1 MWCPLPWTHVG
12 IKNNGI
18 LRMCSHSQSGS
29 NGNTVLLKD
38 KIALTAD
45 SFANIDDVLNCN
57 TLKQVRTDILNGV
70 WPEQCKRCEVD
81 SLTGINSR
89 NEWETKRH
97 LGVFTLED
105 AINSTK
111 EDGTIT
117 NTKLVSLD
125 LRIGNQCNL
134 RCVMC
139 FPGESTLWYKD
150 YQEITGHDHFIV
162 DDKTYNLKLADS
174 DFDWANDKD
183 KIDLLVSNSKYLN
196 KIKFG
201 GGEPLI
207 IKYHHYL
214 LNRLIEEG
222 YSENIELEYS
232 VNLTIFPPLLFE
244 LWKRFKVIRIC
255 ASVDAYGVANEA
267 VRYPSK
273 WETIEKNLRMLDDSA
288 DNIIVF
294 TSTTVSIL
302 TLEHYSDLMLWIK
315 NQNYKKVNRDIEN
328 SGTSHLVYN
337 PAFFNIN
344 LLDEYQQNMIFDTLR
359 NKSNGDK
366 KILKKLDSYDKYCTT
381 SRAGISKQVLV
392 DTRKQFVKVFNR
404 LSLNQKQD
412 WKNIFPMA
420 ATLVSSWS
428 QVLC

>member
-1 MWCPLPWTHVG
+1 
-12 IKNNGI
+12 
-18 LRMCSHSQSGS
+18 MCSHSQSGS
-29 NGNTVLLKD
+29 NGNTILSKD
-38 KIALTAD
+38 KITLKAD
-45 SFANIDDVLNCN
+45 SFADINDVLNCD
-57 TLKQVRTDILNGV
+57 TLKQVRRDIVKGV
-70 WPEQCKRCEVD
+70 WPEQCKRCEIDTV
-81 SLTGINSR
+81 TGSNSR

-97 LGVFTLED
+97 LDIFTIED
-105 AINSTK
+105 AISSTT
-111 EDGTIT
+111 EDGTLIDP
-117 NTKLVSLD
+117 KLVSLD

-162 DDKTYNLKLADS
+162 DDKIYNLKLADS

-183 KIDLLVSNSKYLN
+183 KIDSLVNNSRYLT

-222 YSENIELEYS
+222 YAENIELEYS

-244 LWKRFKVIRIC
+244 LWKKFKVIRIC
-255 ASVDAYGVANEA
+255 ASVDAYGVANDA

-273 WETIEKNLRMLDDSA
+273 WETIEQNLKMLDDSS

-294 TSTTVSIL
+294 TSTTISIL
-302 TLEHYSDLMLWIK
+302 TLEHYPDLMLWIK
-315 NQNYKKVNRDIEN
+315 NQNYKKINRDTEN
-328 SGTSHLVYN
+328 PGTSHLVYN

-344 LLDEYQQNMIFDTLR
+344 LLDEYQQNIIFDTVK
-359 NKSNGDK
+359 NKANGDK
-366 KILKKLDSYDKYCTT
+366 RILKKLESYDKYCTS
-381 SRAGISKQVLV
+381 SRQVVSESLLN
-392 DTRKQFVKVFNR
+392 DTRKQLVGVFNR
-404 LSLNQKQD
+404 LAINQKQD
-412 WKNIFPMA
+412 WINIFPFA
-420 ATLVSSWS
+420 STLTKTWS
-428 QVLC
+428 NI

>member
-1 MWCPLPWTHVG
+1 MWCPLPWTHVA
-12 IKNNGI
+12 IKNNGT

-29 NGNTVLLKD
+29 NDNTVLSKD
-38 KIALTAD
+38 KVTLKAD
-45 SFANIDDVLNCN
+45 SLANMDNVLNCD
-57 TLKQVRTDILNGV
+57 TLKQVRKDILNGI

-81 SLTGINSR
+81 TSTGSNSR
-89 NEWETKRH
+89 NDWETKRH
-97 LGVFTLED
+97 LDVFTIDD
-105 AINSTK
+105 AINSTSN
-111 EDGTIT
+111 DGTII

-183 KIDLLVSNSKYLN
+183 KIDSLVNNSKYLN

-222 YSENIELEYS
+222 YSQNIELEYS

-244 LWKRFKVIRIC
+244 LWKQFKVIRIC
-255 ASVDAYGVANEA
+255 ASVDAYGLANEA

-273 WETIEKNLRMLDDSA
+273 WETIEQNLKMLDDSA

-315 NQNYKKVNRDIEN
+315 NQNYKKINRDIEN
-328 SGTSHLVYN
+328 PGTSHLVYN

-344 LLDEYQQNMIFDTLR
+344 LFDEQQQTIIFDTAK
-359 NKSNGDK
+359 NKANGDK

-381 SRAGISKQVLV
+381 ARTKMTDQLLN
-392 DTRKQFVKVFNR
+392 DTRKQFVGVFNR
-404 LSLNQKQD
+404 LALNQKQD
-412 WKNIFPMA
+412 WINIFPMISE
-420 ATLVSSWS
+420 LKKSWI
-428 QVLC
+428 

>member
-1 MWCPLPWTHVG
+1 MWCPLPWTHVA
-12 IKNNGI
+12 IKNNGT

-29 NGNTVLLKD
+29 NENTVLSKD
-38 KIALTAD
+38 KVTLKAD
-45 SFANIDDVLNCN
+45 SLANIDNVLNCD
-57 TLKQVRTDILNGV
+57 TLKQVRKDILNGV

-81 SLTGINSR
+81 TSTGSNSR
-89 NEWETKRH
+89 NDWETKRH
-97 LGVFTLED
+97 LDTFTIDD
-105 AINSTK
+105 AINSTTV
-111 EDGTIT
+111 DGTIT
-117 NTKLVSLD
+117 NSKLVSLD

-162 DDKTYNLKLADS
+162 DDKIYNLKLADS

-183 KIDLLVSNSKYLN
+183 KIDALIENSKYLN

-222 YSENIELEYS
+222 YAKNIELEYS
-232 VNLTIFPPLLFE
+232 VNLTVFPPLLFDM
-244 LWKRFKVIRIC
+244 WKKFKVIRIC
-255 ASVDAYGVANEA
+255 ASVDAYGIANDA

-273 WETIEKNLRMLDDSA
+273 WETIEQNLKMLDESA
-288 DNIIVF
+288 ENITVF

-302 TLEHYSDLMLWIK
+302 TLEHYSDLMIWIK
-315 NQNYKKVNRDIEN
+315 KQNYKKINRDIEN
-328 SGTSHLVYN
+328 PGTSHLVYN

-344 LLDEYQQNMIFDTLR
+344 LLDERQQNTIFDIVK
-359 NKSNGDK
+359 NKANGDK
-366 KILKKLDSYDKYCTT
+366 KILKKLDSYEKYCTS
-381 SRAGISKQVLV
+381 SRMIMSESLLNE
-392 DTRKQFVKVFNR
+392 TRKQLVGVFNR
-404 LSLNQKQD
+404 LAINQKQD
-412 WKNIFPMA
+412 WINIFPFVS
-420 ATLVSSWS
+420 TLIKTWS
-428 QVLC
+428 YI

>member
-1 MWCPLPWTHVG
+1 
-12 IKNNGI
+12 
-18 LRMCSHSQSGS
+18 MCSHSQSGS
-29 NGNTVLLKD
+29 NGNTVLSKD
-38 KIALTAD
+38 KVTLKAD
-45 SFANIDDVLNCN
+45 SFANLDNVLNCD
-57 TLKQVRTDILNGV
+57 TLKQVRKDILNGL

-81 SLTGINSR
+81 TSTGSNSR

-97 LGVFTLED
+97 LGIFTIDD
-105 AINSTK
+105 AINDTY
-111 EDGTIT
+111 EDGTIKD
-117 NTKLVSLD
+117 TKLVSLD

-150 YQEITGHDHFIV
+150 YQEITGYDHFIV
-162 DDKTYNLKLADS
+162 DDKIYNLKLADS

-183 KIDLLVSNSKYLN
+183 KIDSLVNNSKYLN

-222 YSENIELEYS
+222 YSQNIELEYS
-232 VNLTIFPPLLFE
+232 VNLTIFPPLLFD
-244 LWKRFKVIRIC
+244 LWKKFKVIRIC
-255 ASVDAYGVANEA
+255 ASVDAYGIANDA

-273 WETIEKNLRMLDDSA
+273 WETIEKNLKMLDDSS

-294 TSTTVSIL
+294 TSTTVSLL

-315 NQNYKKVNRDIEN
+315 NQNYKKINRDIEN
-328 SGTSHLVYN
+328 PGTSHLVYN

-344 LLDEYQQNMIFDTLR
+344 LLDEQQQNTIFDIAKT
-359 NKSNGDK
+359 KANGDK
-366 KILKKLDSYDKYCTT
+366 KILKKLDSYDKYCTAART
-381 SRAGISKQVLV
+381 SMSEHYLNQI
-392 DTRKQFVKVFNR
+392 RKQFAGVFDR
-404 LSLNQKQD
+404 LVLNQKQD
-412 WKNIFPMA
+412 WNTIFPII
-420 ATLVSSWS
+420 TQFKKSWI
-428 QVLC
+428 

>member
-12 IKNNGI
+12 IKNNGT

-38 KIALTAD
+38 KIALKAD
-45 SFANIDDVLNCN
+45 SFVNIDDVLNCD
-57 TLKQVRTDILNGV
+57 TLKQVRSDILKGL

-81 SLTGINSR
+81 THTGINSR

-97 LGVFTLED
+97 LDAFTLDD
-105 AINSTK
+105 AVNSTT

-117 NTKLVSLD
+117 NTKLVSMD

-150 YQEITGHDHFIV
+150 YQEITGYDHFIV
-162 DDKTYNLKLADS
+162 DDKTYNLKLSDS
-174 DFDWANDKD
+174 DFDWANDKH
-183 KIDLLVSNSKYLN
+183 KIDLLVNNSKYLN

-222 YSENIELEYS
+222 YAENIELEYS

-255 ASVDAYGVANEA
+255 ASVDAYGLANEA

-273 WETIEKNLRMLDDSA
+273 WETIEQNLRMLDDSD
-288 DNIIVF
+288 DNIVVF

-302 TLEHYSDLMLWIK
+302 TLEHYSGLMLWIK
-315 NQNYKKVNRDIEN
+315 NQNYKKINRDIEN
-328 SGTSHLVYN
+328 PGTSHLVYN
-337 PAFFNIN
+337 PTFFNIN
-344 LLDEYQQNMIFDTLR
+344 LLDEHQQNMIFDTLR

-381 SRAGISKQVLV
+381 ARTKMTDHFLTN
-392 DTRKQFVKVFNR
+392 TRKQFVGVFDR
-404 LSLNQKQD
+404 LALNQKQD
-412 WKNIFPMA
+412 WINIFPMISEFKKA
-420 ATLVSSWS
+420 WI
-428 QVLC
+428 

>member
-12 IKNNGI
+12 IKNNGT

-45 SFANIDDVLNCN
+45 NFVNIDDVLNCD
-57 TLKQVRTDILNGV
+57 TLKQVRGYILKGL

-139 FPGESTLWYKD
+139 CPGESTLWYKD

-273 WETIEKNLRMLDDSA
+273 WTTIEQNLKMLDESA

-315 NQNYKKVNRDIEN
+315 NQNYKKINRDIEN

-344 LLDEYQQNMIFDTLR
+344 LLDEYQQNFIFDIVK
-359 NKSNGDK
+359 NKANGDK

-381 SRAGISKQVLV
+381 SRASISKQVLL
-392 DTRKQFVKVFNR
+392 DTRKQFVKVFNS

-420 ATLVSSWS
+420 ATLVPSWS

>member
-12 IKNNGI
+12 IKNNGT

-29 NGNTVLLKD
+29 NGNTILSKD
-38 KIALTAD
+38 KITLKAD
-45 SFANIDDVLNCN
+45 SFADINDVLNCD
-57 TLKQVRTDILNGV
+57 TLKQVRRDIVKGV
-70 WPEQCKRCEVD
+70 WPEQCKRCEIDTV
-81 SLTGINSR
+81 TGSNSR

-97 LGVFTLED
+97 LDIFTIED
-105 AINSTK
+105 AISSTT
-111 EDGTIT
+111 EDGTLIDP
-117 NTKLVSLD
+117 KLVSLD

-162 DDKTYNLKLADS
+162 DDKIYNLKLADS

-183 KIDLLVSNSKYLN
+183 KIDSLVNNSRYLT

-222 YSENIELEYS
+222 YAENIELEYS

-244 LWKRFKVIRIC
+244 LWKKFKVIRIC
-255 ASVDAYGVANEA
+255 ASVDAYGVANDA

-273 WETIEKNLRMLDDSA
+273 WETIEQNLKMLDDSS

-294 TSTTVSIL
+294 TSTTISIL
-302 TLEHYSDLMLWIK
+302 TLEHYPDLMLWIK
-315 NQNYKKVNRDIEN
+315 NQNYKKINRDTEN
-328 SGTSHLVYN
+328 PGTSHLVYN

-344 LLDEYQQNMIFDTLR
+344 LLDEYQQNIIFDTVK
-359 NKSNGDK
+359 NKANGDK
-366 KILKKLDSYDKYCTT
+366 RILKKLESYDKYCTS
-381 SRAGISKQVLV
+381 SRQVVSESLLN
-392 DTRKQFVKVFNR
+392 DTRKQLVGVFNR
-404 LSLNQKQD
+404 LAINQKQD
-412 WKNIFPMA
+412 WINIFPFA
-420 ATLVSSWS
+420 STLTKTWS
-428 QVLC
+428 NI

>member
-12 IKNNGI
+12 IKNNGT

-38 KIALTAD
+38 KVALSAD
-45 SFANIDDVLNCN
+45 SFANINDVLNCD
-57 TLKQVRTDILNGV
+57 TLKQVRSDILKGL

-81 SLTGINSR
+81 TLTGNNSR

-97 LGVFTLED
+97 LDVFTFAD
-105 AINSTK
+105 AVRTTTDN
-111 EDGTIT
+111 GTIT
-117 NTKLVSLD
+117 DTKLVSLD

-150 YQEITGHDHFIV
+150 YQEITGYDHFTV
-162 DDKTYNLKLADS
+162 DDKIYNLKLSDS
-174 DFDWANDKD
+174 DFDWANDKH
-183 KIDLLVSNSKYLN
+183 KIDTLVSNSKYLN

-201 GGEPLI
+201 GGEPLM

-255 ASVDAYGVANEA
+255 ASIDAYGLANEA

-273 WETIEKNLRMLDDSA
+273 WETIEKNLRMLDDSS
-288 DNIIVF
+288 DNIIIF

-302 TLEHYSDLMLWIK
+302 TLEHYSDLILWIK
-315 NQNYKKVNRDIEN
+315 NQNYKKINRDIEN
-328 SGTSHLVYN
+328 PGTSHLVYN
-337 PAFFNIN
+337 PSFFNIN
-344 LLDEYQQNMIFDTLR
+344 LLDEHQQDTIFDILK
-359 NKSNGDK
+359 NKASGDK
-366 KILKKLDSYDKYCTT
+366 KITKKLDSYDKYCTT
-381 SRAGISKQVLV
+381 ARTTMSEQVIN
-392 DTRKQFVKVFNR
+392 DTRKQFVEVFDR
-404 LSLNQKQD
+404 LALNQKQY
-412 WKNIFPMA
+412 WKDIFPV
-420 ATLVSSWS
+420 VSEFKKSWI
-428 QVLC
+428 

>member
-12 IKNNGI
+12 IKNNGT

-38 KIALTAD
+38 KVALNAD
-45 SFANIDDVLNCN
+45 SFANIGDVLNCD
-57 TLKQVRTDILNGV
+57 TLKQVRSDILKGL

-81 SLTGINSR
+81 TLTGINSR

-97 LGVFTLED
+97 LDTFTIDD
-105 AINSTK
+105 ATSSTT

-117 NTKLVSLD
+117 DTKLVSLD

-150 YQEITGHDHFIV
+150 YQEITGYDHFIV
-162 DDKTYNLKLADS
+162 DDKIYNLKLSDS
-174 DFDWANDKD
+174 DFDWANDKH
-183 KIDLLVSNSKYLN
+183 KIDLLVNNSKYLN

-255 ASVDAYGVANEA
+255 ASVDAYGLANEA

-273 WETIEKNLRMLDDSA
+273 WETIEQNLRMLDASA

-302 TLEHYSDLMLWIK
+302 TLEHYPDLMLWIK
-315 NQNYKKVNRDIEN
+315 NQNYKKINRDIQN
-328 SGTSHLVYN
+328 PGTSHLVYN

-344 LLDEYQQNMIFDTLR
+344 LLDERQQNIIFDILK

-366 KILKKLDSYDKYCTT
+366 KILKKLDAYDKYCTT
-381 SRAGISKQVLV
+381 ARTNMPEQLLH
-392 DTRKQFVKVFNR
+392 DTRKQFVKVFDR
-404 LSLNQKQD
+404 LALNQKQD
-412 WKNIFPMA
+412 WINIFPFA
-420 ATLVSSWS
+420 SALTKIWS
-428 QVLC
+428 NI

>member
-1 MWCPLPWTHVG
+1 MWCPLPWTHVA
-12 IKNNGI
+12 IKNNGT

-29 NGNTVLLKD
+29 NGNTVLSKD
-38 KIALTAD
+38 KVTLKAD
-45 SFANIDDVLNCN
+45 SLANIDGVLNCD
-57 TLKQVRTDILNGV
+57 TLKQVRKDILNGQ
-70 WPEQCKRCEVD
+70 WPEQCKRCEID
-81 SLTGINSR
+81 TSTGSNSR
-89 NEWETKRH
+89 NDWETKRH
-97 LGVFTLED
+97 LDIFTVED
-105 AINSTK
+105 AITCTGK
-111 EDGTIT
+111 DGTII
-117 NTKLVSLD
+117 NPKLVSLD

-162 DDKTYNLKLADS
+162 DDKIYNLKLSDS

-183 KIDLLVSNSKYLN
+183 KIDLLIQNSKYLD

-222 YSENIELEYS
+222 YSQNIELEYS

-244 LWKRFKVIRIC
+244 LWKQFKVIRIC
-255 ASVDAYGVANEA
+255 ASVDAYGIANDA

-273 WETIEKNLRMLDDSA
+273 WETIERNLKMLDDSS

-302 TLEHYSDLMLWIK
+302 TLEHYTDLMLWIK
-315 NQNYKKVNRDIEN
+315 NQNYKKINRDIEN
-328 SGTSHLVYN
+328 PGTSHLVYN

-344 LLDEYQQNMIFDTLR
+344 LLDEYQQNSIFNTL
-359 NKSNGDK
+359 KDKANGDK
-366 KILKKLDSYDKYCTT
+366 KILKKLDSYDKYCTSART
-381 SRAGISKQVLV
+381 SMSEQHLNE
-392 DTRKQFVKVFNR
+392 TRKQFTSVFDR
-404 LSLNQKQD
+404 LALNQKQD
-412 WKNIFPMA
+412 WNNIFPIITQFKKA
-420 ATLVSSWS
+420 WI
-428 QVLC
+428 